1 MPTWRRIATDRLKC
15 VVDAALDGREDAHE
29 GVVVAAVVVV
39 GDLREAHE
47 RRAGACGNQVLAVG
61 VAAAWR
67 VDGKVALAAKVN
79 TAQGGGGFHHKPF
92 ARPTGSGDGRAR
104 ETEPLQVVVVVGAR
118 CRTRR
123 VGAQVSNA
131 ATEVID
137 AAEPKRKTAA
147 AVACQIGRH
156 GRRERH
162 LIDGGIVFG

>member
-1 MPTWRRIATDRLKC
+1 MVQPMLGSALCQGCAVELRVAGAGCGIPTPRRIAMDRLKC

-79 TAQGGGGFHHKPF
+79 TAQGGGGFHHNHSPDQQG
-92 ARPTGSGDGRAR
+92 AVMGER
-104 ETEPLQVVVVVGAR
+104 EKR
-118 CRTRR
+118 NHCR
-123 VGAQVSNA
+123 S
-131 ATEVID
+131 
-137 AAEPKRKTAA
+137 
-147 AVACQIGRH
+147 
-156 GRRERH
+156 
-162 LIDGGIVFG
+162 L

>member
-15 VVDAALDGREDAHE
+15 VVNAALDGREDAYE

-67 VDGKVALAAKVN
+67 VDGKVTLAAKVN

-118 CRTRR
+118 C
-123 VGAQVSNA
+123 
-131 ATEVID
+131 
-137 AAEPKRKTAA
+137 
-147 AVACQIGRH
+147 
-156 GRRERH
+156 
-162 LIDGGIVFG
+162 